1 MNKTKK
7 IILQKIKNGQVKM
20 KPKWWFEMADKS
32 MRGVWVMALLLSAI
46 AITMIGI
53 FVREYQPLSL
63 LELGEVGKQLLIED
77 FPYWWLMGGG
87 LFLILAVVIIGN
99 IGNNYRRKKNE
110 MWLMTLGI
118 VLLLSLILV
127 LVW

>member
-1 MNKTKK
+1 M
-7 IILQKIKNGQVKM
+7 L
-20 KPKWWFEMADKS
+20 
-32 MRGVWVMALLLSAI
+32 ALLLSAI